1 MGTESSCLGVAP
13 RALRSG
19 RTGASVFFYSG
30 ERPGVEHT
38 ARRLFGRVPETWEY
52 AGLAGAPDDARVDVG
67 TLGGGLYLDMYRP
80 WTACYRAVE
89 LVRRR
94 GAGPVLVIDGMHIHG
109 SMRQKGLGLR
119 IFARQ
124 LTTARNLGV
133 TRIETTAGRRKS
145 ENGYY
150 TWPRFGFDGP
160 LPRRVKRHLP
170 RRLVR
175 AQNVLDLMECQ
186 TGRLW
191 WRAYGISIRL
201 AFDVTTQSRSW
212 DVFRRYLGR
221 KGPADKCSQ
230 GAFGVGNEGVEP
242 PTSTL

>member
-1 MGTESSCLGVAP
+1 MGTESTALEFGP
-13 RALRSG
+13 RAFRSV

-30 ERPGVEHT
+30 ERPDVELT

-67 TLGGGLYLDMYRP
+67 THRGGLYLDMYRP

-94 GAGPVLVIDGMHIHG
+94 GAGPVLVIDGMHIRG
-109 SMRQKGLGLR
+109 SMRQRGLGLR

-124 LTTARNLGV
+124 LDTARDLGV
-133 TRIETTAGRRKS
+133 TRIETTAGRRTT

-160 LPRRVKRHLP
+160 LPRRLRRCLP
-170 RRLVR
+170 LGLDR
-175 AQNVLDLMECQ
+175 AQNVLDLMECPK
-186 TGRLW
+186 GRLW

-201 AFDVTTQSRSW
+201 TFDMTTQSRSW
-212 DVFRRYLGR
+212 TVFQRYVGG
-221 KGPADKCSQ
+221 KGLLFP
-230 GAFGVGNEGVEP
+230 
-242 PTSTL
+242 